1 MELRTLNPIV
11 TRAVTMTSREI
22 AELTGKRHDN
32 VMRVCRDLAA
42 DRVCPQI
49 EETSEPHPQNGQAYT
64 VCRLNRRDSLV
75 LVARLS
81 PEFTGAVVDRWMEL
95 EADVIAFPPVPK
107 TFSDALRLAADQA
120 ETIAQQAAQLAA
132 AAPAIEFVQ
141 KYADSTGLLGFRE
154 VCKVLKVKENV
165 FRDFLLDRKIAYR
178 LGSALTPAA
187 QHIDAG
193 RFQVKA
199 GTSMTN
205 GHAFNS
211 MRFTPKGVQ
220 WVAGEYAK
228 HQLQVSASLP
238 TAPTPRRAASQPHH

>member
-1 MELRTLNPIV
+1 MQLPNLNPIV
-11 TRAVTMTSREI
+11 TQAVTMTSREI

-42 DRVCPQI
+42 DGVCPQI
-49 EETSEPHPQNGQAYT
+49 EETSEAHPQNGQQYS
-64 VCRLNRRDSLV
+64 VCRLNKRDSLV

-81 PEFTGAVVDRWMEL
+81 PEFTGAVIDRWMQL
-95 EADVIAFPPVPK
+95 EADVIAIPAVPK
-107 TFSDALRLAADQA
+107 TFGDALRLAAEQA
-120 ETIAQQAAQLAA
+120 DTIAVQAAQIEAA
-132 AAPAIEFVQ
+132 KPAVEFVQ
-141 KYADSTGLLGFRE
+141 RYADSTGLLGFRQ
-154 VCKVLKVKENV
+154 VCKVLQVKENV

-178 LGSALTPAA
+178 LGSELTPAA

-199 GTSMTN
+199 GTSTAN

-220 WVAGEYAK
+220 WIAGEYAK
-228 HQLQVSASLP
+228 HLVQVGVR
-238 TAPTPRRAASQPHH
+238 TPPAGRSDAARPHH

>member
-11 TRAVTMTSREI
+11 TRAVMMTSREI
-22 AELTGKRHDN
+22 ADLTGKRHDN

-42 DRVCPQI
+42 DGVCPQI
-49 EETSEPHPQNGQAYT
+49 EETSEPNAQNGQSYT
-64 VCRLNRRDSLV
+64 LCRLSKRDSLV

-81 PEFTGAVVDRWMEL
+81 PEFTARVVDRWIEL
-95 EADVIAFPPVPK
+95 EADVISFPPVPK
-107 TFSDALRLAADQA
+107 SFSDALRLAADQA
-120 ETIAQQAAQLAA
+120 ELIAQQQAQLEA
-132 AAPAIEFVQ
+132 AAPAVDFVR

-165 FRDFLLDRKIAYR
+165 FRDFLLDHKIIYR
-178 LGSALTPAA
+178 LGRALTPAA

-199 GTSMTN
+199 GTSTTN

-220 WVAGEYAK
+220 WIAGEYAK
-228 HQLQVSASLP
+228 HQVQAAASMP
-238 TAPTPRRAASQPHH
+238 PAARSVASQPHH